1 MVHLLQLITT
11 LLFLSHAE
19 VEAVQRE
26 LVPASLKVWKL
37 MGAEANFMTNVAKI
51 TTNSENLG
59 CNQTESGTNV
69 QYDGIVESRA
79 PVQRSRGTR
88 GIY

>member
-37 MGAEANFMTNVAKI
+37 MGAEAKLFANVAKI
-51 TTNSENLG
+51 TTNSENPG
-59 CNQTESGTNV
+59 CNQTIHRKKLLVSGVKKKNATF
-69 QYDGIVESRA
+69 SK
-79 PVQRSRGTR
+79 T
-88 GIY
+88 